1 MMSTWPFELTVE
13 ETDFVQNQAIAA
25 QHNLHLWIGG
35 RATTTGRSSY
45 VLRSSHYEGGF
56 ELEGISSMI
65 PESFVDVMQEDS
77 RSSVMDVTYD
87 STTFVDHGTVLWGI
101 AMQVEIWPPPSDQTR
116 QLNWHLVDVE
126 LSGNTALNQGDI
138 LDSAWIH
145 PAGCTHV
152 LVERSRFEDNTNA
165 DSTAL
170 GTGGFDLYT
179 GQSQLEENRPHA
191 QFISVEWRGNSAGS
205 GPAVGLVGGVVDASF
220 DTCVMRSNV
229 AFLVSDALD
238 LRGLFCR

>member
-1 MMSTWPFELTVE
+1 M
-13 ETDFVQNQAIAA
+13 
-25 QHNLHLWIGG
+25 
-35 RATTTGRSSY
+35 
-45 VLRSSHYEGGF
+45 
-56 ELEGISSMI
+56 
-65 PESFVDVMQEDS
+65 
-77 RSSVMDVTYD
+77 
-87 STTFVDHGTVLWGI
+87 
-101 AMQVEIWPPPSDQTR
+101 
-116 QLNWHLVDVE
+116 
-126 LSGNTALNQGDI
+126 SGNKALSQGDQA
-138 LDSAWIH
+138 DSAYVM
-145 PAGCTHV
+145 PTGMTHV

-220 DTCVMRSNV
+220 DTCAMRSNV